1 MGGLLGL
8 QAERRLS
15 NFRLQKLL
23 RKMGLEVE
31 QKQEEASMPHN
42 KIEEMLGLKLV
53 RSVFM
58 AEDLS
63 RTEEDW
69 IDNVRR
75 KEKL

>member
-1 MGGLLGL
+1 VGGLLGL